1 MLKRKLVRSGL
12 FGNALLVIL
21 AVVHSSNTQL
31 VLSSKPVIHDTS
43 VHWLRFDP
51 ELLQLSGHSE
61 LDVLNAP
68 VITLNK
74 QAVKFV
80 DAYMAKNNRMLST
93 IKEKHPNYFRI
104 MDEVFTRYKLPVQLK
119 YLAIIESELNTNALS
134 RVGARGPWQLMP
146 GTARILNLK
155 VSKKYDERTHFYKS
169 TIAASKYLRDLYNL
183 FEDWPLAIAAYNAG
197 PAPVYKAIKKSG
209 SRNFWKLQHFLPEE
223 TRGHVK
229 KFIAT
234 HYFFEGHGSIVTLTK
249 DERIAHTK
257 AMLAFVEKQNNLLQE
272 KMCEEQ
278 AGKTQENCGE
288 KEVVIAARVGEAEP
302 DKEN

>member
-1 MLKRKLVRSGL
+1 MLKRKLIRSGL
-12 FGNALLVIL
+12 FGNALLIIL
-21 AVVHSSNTQL
+21 AVAHSSGTQIT
-31 VLSSKPVIHDTS
+31 LSSEPVINDTS
-43 VHWLRFDP
+43 IHWLRFDP
-51 ELLQLSGHSE
+51 VLLQLSGHSE
-61 LDVLNAP
+61 MDALNAP

-80 DAYMAKNNRMLST
+80 DAYMVKNNSLLSK
-93 IKEKHPNYFRI
+93 IKDKHPRYFKI
-104 MDEVFTRYKLPVQLK
+104 MDEVFTKHNLPVQLK
-119 YLAIIESELNTNALS
+119 YLAIIESELNINATS
-134 RVGARGPWQLMP
+134 HVGAKGPWQLMP
-146 GTARILNLK
+146 GTARILDLK

-209 SRNFWKLQHFLPEE
+209 SRNFWKLQHYLPEE

-249 DERIAHTK
+249 DERLAHTR
-257 AMLAFVEKQNNLLQE
+257 AMFAFVERQNKVLEE
-272 KMCEEQ
+272 KRCEEQ
-278 AGKTQENCGE
+278 ADKTKDNSNE
-288 KEVVIAARVGEAEP
+288 KVVAIAARVGEVEP
-302 DKEN
+302 NE

>member
-12 FGNALLVIL
+12 FGNALLIIL
-21 AVVHSSNTQL
+21 AVAHSSGTQITL
-31 VLSSKPVIHDTS
+31 NSKPVINDTS
-43 VHWLRFDP
+43 IHWLRFDP
-51 ELLQLSGHSE
+51 VLLQLSGHSE
-61 LDVLNAP
+61 MDALNAP

-80 DAYMAKNNRMLST
+80 DAYMVKNNRLLSK
-93 IKEKHPNYFRI
+93 IKDKHPRYFKI
-104 MDEVFTRYKLPVQLK
+104 MDEVLTKHKLPVQLK
-119 YLAIIESELNTNALS
+119 YLAIIESELNINATS
-134 RVGARGPWQLMP
+134 HVGAKGPWQLMP
-146 GTARILNLK
+146 GTARVLSLK
-155 VSKKYDERTHFYKS
+155 VTKKYDERTHFYKS
-169 TIAASKYLRDLYNL
+169 TVAASKYLRDLYNL

-249 DERIAHTK
+249 DERLAHTK
-257 AMLAFVEKQNNLLQE
+257 AMLAFVENQNKLLEE
-272 KMCEEQ
+272 KRCEEQ
-278 AGKTQENCGE
+278 ERKTKDNSSE
-288 KEVVIAARVGEAEP
+288 KEVAIAARVGEVEP
-302 DKEN
+302 NE

>member
-12 FGNALLVIL
+12 FGNALLIIL

-31 VLSSKPVIHDTS
+31 VLSSRPVNDTS
-43 VHWLRFDP
+43 IHWLRFDP
-51 ELLQLSGHSE
+51 ESLQLTGHTEIDILS
-61 LDVLNAP
+61 AP

-74 QAVKFV
+74 QAIKFV

-93 IKEKHPNYFRI
+93 IKDKHPNYFKI
-104 MDEVFTRYKLPVQLK
+104 MDEVLTRYKLPVQLK
-119 YLAIIESELNTNALS
+119 YLAIIESELNTNAVS
-134 RVGARGPWQLMP
+134 RVGAKGPWQLMP
-146 GTARILNLK
+146 ETARILALK

-209 SRNFWKLQHFLPEE
+209 SRNFWKLQNYLPEE

-234 HYFFEGHGSIVTLTK
+234 HYYFEGHGSIATLTK
-249 DERIAHTK
+249 DERIAHTR
-257 AMLAFVEKQNNLLQE
+257 AMFAFVEKQNKLLQE
-272 KMCEEQ
+272 KLCEEQ
-278 AGKTQENCGE
+278 AGKTKDNCSE
-288 KEVVIAARVGEAEP
+288 KEVAIAARVGEVEP
-302 DKEN
+302 NE

>member
-12 FGNALLVIL
+12 FGNALLIIL
-21 AVVHSSNTQL
+21 AIVHSSNTQF
-31 VLSSKPVIHDTS
+31 VLSSKPVINDTS

-51 ELLQLSGHSE
+51 ELLQLTGHTE
-61 LDVLNAP
+61 MDALNAP

-80 DAYMAKNNRMLST
+80 DAYMARNNGMLSSL
-93 IKEKHPNYFRI
+93 KDKYPNYFKT
-104 MDEVFTRYKLPVQLK
+104 MDEVLTRYKLPVQLK
-119 YLAIIESELNTNALS
+119 YLAIIESELNTHAVS
-134 RVGARGPWQLMP
+134 RVGAKGPWQLMP
-146 GTARILNLK
+146 GTARILDLK
-155 VSKKYDERTHFYKS
+155 VSKKYDERTNLYKS
-169 TIAASKYLRDLYNL
+169 TVAASKYLRDLYNL

-209 SRNFWKLQHFLPEE
+209 SRNFWKLQYYLPEE

-249 DERIAHTK
+249 DERIAHTR
-257 AMLAFVEKQNNLLQE
+257 AMFAFVEKQNKLLQE
-272 KMCEEQ
+272 KLNEEQ
-278 AGKTQENCGE
+278 AERKKENCNE
-288 KEVVIAARVGEAEP
+288 KEVAIAARVGEVE
-302 DKEN
+302 ECE

>member
-12 FGNALLVIL
+12 FGNALLIIL
-21 AVVHSSNTQL
+21 AVAHSSGTQITL
-31 VLSSKPVIHDTS
+31 NSKPVINDTS
-43 VHWLRFDP
+43 IHWLRFDP
-51 ELLQLSGHSE
+51 VLLQLIGHSE
-61 LDVLNAP
+61 MDALNAP

-80 DAYMAKNNRMLST
+80 DAYMVKNNRLLSK
-93 IKEKHPNYFRI
+93 IKDKHPRYFKI
-104 MDEVFTRYKLPVQLK
+104 MDEVLTHHKLPVQLK
-119 YLAIIESELNTNALS
+119 YLAIIESELNINATS
-134 RVGARGPWQLMP
+134 HVGAKGPWQLMP
-146 GTARILNLK
+146 GTARVLSLK
-155 VSKKYDERTHFYKS
+155 VTKKYDERTHFYKS
-169 TIAASKYLRDLYNL
+169 TVAASKYLRDLYNL

-249 DERIAHTK
+249 DERLAHTK
-257 AMLAFVEKQNNLLQE
+257 AMLAFVENQNKLLEE
-272 KMCEEQ
+272 KRCEEQ
-278 AGKTQENCGE
+278 ERKTKDNSSE
-288 KEVVIAARVGEAEP
+288 KEVAIAARVGEVEP
-302 DKEN
+302 NE

>member
-12 FGNALLVIL
+12 FGNALLIIL
-21 AVVHSSNTQL
+21 AVVHSSNTQF
-31 VLSSKPVIHDTS
+31 VLSSRPVINDTS
-43 VHWLRFDP
+43 IHWLRFDP
-51 ELLQLSGHSE
+51 ELLLLTGHTE
-61 LDVLNAP
+61 MDVLNAP

-80 DAYMAKNNRMLST
+80 DAYMAKNNGMLSA
-93 IKEKHPNYFRI
+93 IKDKYPNYFKI
-104 MDEVFTRYKLPVQLK
+104 MDEVLTRYKLPVELK
-119 YLAIIESELNTNALS
+119 YLAIIESELNTHAVS
-134 RVGARGPWQLMP
+134 RVGAKGPWQLMP
-146 GTARILNLK
+146 ATARILDLK
-155 VSKKYDERTHFYKS
+155 VTKKYDERTHLYKS
-169 TIAASKYLRDLYNL
+169 TVAASKYLRDLYNL

-249 DERIAHTK
+249 DERIAHTR
-257 AMLAFVEKQNNLLQE
+257 AMFAFVEKQNKLLQE
-272 KMCEEQ
+272 KLNEEQ
-278 AGKTQENCGE
+278 TEKKKENSNE
-288 KEVVIAARVGEAEP
+288 KEVAIAARVGEVEQC
-302 DKEN
+302 E

>member
-12 FGNALLVIL
+12 FGNALLIIL
-21 AVVHSSNTQL
+21 AVAHSSGTQITL
-31 VLSSKPVIHDTS
+31 NSKPVINDTS
-43 VHWLRFDP
+43 IHWLRFDP
-51 ELLQLSGHSE
+51 VLLQLSGHSE
-61 LDVLNAP
+61 MDALNAP

-80 DAYMAKNNRMLST
+80 DAYMVKNNRLLSK
-93 IKEKHPNYFRI
+93 IKDKHPRYFKI
-104 MDEVFTRYKLPVQLK
+104 MDEVLTHHKLPVQLK
-119 YLAIIESELNTNALS
+119 YLAIIESELNINATS
-134 RVGARGPWQLMP
+134 HVGAKGPWQLMP
-146 GTARILNLK
+146 GTARVLSLK
-155 VSKKYDERTHFYKS
+155 VTKKYDERTHFYKS
-169 TIAASKYLRDLYNL
+169 TVAASKYLRDLYNL

-249 DERIAHTK
+249 DERLAHTK
-257 AMLAFVEKQNNLLQE
+257 AMLAFVENQNKLLEE
-272 KMCEEQ
+272 KRCEEQ
-278 AGKTQENCGE
+278 ERKTKDNSSE
-288 KEVVIAARVGEAEP
+288 KEVAIAARVGEVEP
-302 DKEN
+302 NE